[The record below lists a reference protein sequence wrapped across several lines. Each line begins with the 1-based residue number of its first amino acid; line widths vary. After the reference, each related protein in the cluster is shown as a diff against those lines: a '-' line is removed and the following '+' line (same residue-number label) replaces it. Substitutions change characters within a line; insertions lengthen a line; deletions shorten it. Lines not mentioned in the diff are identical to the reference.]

1 MLRVDLRAVLDDVD
15 QRHGV
20 AATETVFLLQPVD
33 DDTRLGVGAIETL
46 FFGAL
51 DELARGE
58 PGLVLDVVE
67 IRLERHGRVSIGVFS
82 RQIMLNYVN
91 GPGAVEARLS
101 PDAIESAAPGVQL
114 CQPLPVRGLRA
125 SVARMV
131 QIEQCGGIGHDE
143 RLNDAKDLP

>member
-1 MLRVDLRAVLDDVD
+1 RADRPRLCRSGGLAVEPESVRLVAVRAGRADMLRVDLRAVLDDVD

-20 AATETVFLLQPVD
+20 AATEAVFLLQPVD
-33 DDTRLGVGAIETL
+33 DDTRLGVGAIEPL

-67 IRLERHGRVSIGVFS
+67 VRLERHGRSSIGAVS

-91 GPGAVEARLS
+91 GPG
-101 PDAIESAAPGVQL
+101 
-114 CQPLPVRGLRA
+114 PV
-125 SVARMV
+125 
-131 QIEQCGGIGHDE
+131 
-143 RLNDAKDLP
+143 